1 MNVFKLLDMEEL
13 RSVGQVEPNSLVRGD
28 CLEAM
33 SYINN
38 GTVDL
43 VLVDPPY
50 G

>member
-1 MNVFKLLDMEEL
+1 MFKFLDVGEL
-13 RSVGQVEPNSLVRGD
+13 RSVGQVEPNSLIHGN
-28 CLEAM
+28 CLETM

>member
-1 MNVFKLLDMEEL
+1 MFKFLDMEKL
-13 RSVGQVEPNSLVRGD
+13 RSVGQVEPDSLVHGN
-28 CLEAM
+28 CLEVM

-38 GTVDL
+38 STVDL

>member
-1 MNVFKLLDMEEL
+1 MFKFLDMEEL
-13 RSVGQVEPNSLVRGD
+13 RLVGQVEPNSLVRGN

-33 SYINN
+33 PYINN